1 MDERFCDVGRGV
13 TLCYETFG
21 DPADP
26 PLLLV
31 MGLGM
36 QMVGWHED
44 FCTELAGRGF
54 HVVRF
59 DNRDAGRSTHFPGR
73 APTVRQLF
81 ARRFAPDQYTLG
93 DMAEDAAGLLR
104 ELDLA
109 PAHVVGASMG
119 GMIAQTLAARH
130 RESVRSLVSIMSNT
144 GSRLSGQPAVALYR
158 PLLTPGPARAR
169 GVPRPRRAAVHDD
182 RLARPGRRGGP
193 PRARRTLLRP
203 RARPGRHRAPAR
215 GHPEVRATAPASCAA
230 SRAPTLVVHGSED
243 RLVRPSGGQRHRPR
257 HPRARGCCGSRA
269 WDTTSRAPSGRRSWT
284 RSRSTRSC
292 RSAPWRSSRSG
303 RSARCG
309 PAASRTPPRA
319 PGPRRTPRTR
329 SSRR

>member
-1 MDERFCDVGRGV
+1 MDERFCEVGRGV

-44 FCTELAGRGF
+44 FCAELAGRGF
-54 HVVRF
+54 QVVRF

-81 ARRFAPDQYTLG
+81 ARRFAPDQYTLA
-93 DMAEDAAGLLR
+93 DMTEDAAGLLR

-130 RESVRSLVSIMSNT
+130 PESVRSLVSIMSNT
-144 GSRLSGQPAVALYR
+144 GSRVSGQPAVSLYR
-158 PLLTPGPARAR
+158 PLLTPAPAEREAFLDHVERLFTMIGSPGRADVEDLREIAALSFDRAR
-169 GVPRPRRAAVHDD
+169 DPAATVRQLAAILKSGNRTRDLRRIA
-182 RLARPGRRGGP
+182 
-193 PRARRTLLRP
+193 
-203 RARPGRHRAPAR
+203 
-215 GHPEVRATAPASCAA
+215 
-230 SRAPTLVVHGSED
+230 APTLVVHGSED
-243 RLVRPSGGQRHRPR
+243 RLVRPSGGRATARAIPGARLLTIKGMGHDL
-257 HPRARGCCGSRA
+257 PRAFWPQIVDAIAENAQLSQRPVA
-269 WDTTSRAPSGRRSWT
+269 V
-284 RSRSTRSC
+284 
-292 RSAPWRSSRSG
+292 
-303 RSARCG
+303 
-309 PAASRTPPRA
+309 
-319 PGPRRTPRTR
+319 
-329 SSRR
+329 

>member
-21 DPADP
+21 DPTDP

-81 ARRFAPDQYTLG
+81 ARRFAPDQYTLA
-93 DMAEDAAGLLR
+93 DMAADAAGLLR

-119 GMIAQTLAARH
+119 GMIGQTLAARH
-130 RESVRSLVSIMSNT
+130 GGCVRSLVSIMSNT
-144 GSRLSGQPAVALYR
+144 GSRLSGQPAPALYK
-158 PLLTPGPARAR
+158 PLLTPAPREREAFLDHVERVFTLIGSPGRADVEDLRELAGLSYDRAR
-169 GVPRPRRAAVHDD
+169 DPAAAT
-182 RLARPGRRGGP
+182 RQLAAILASGN
-193 PRARRTLLRP
+193 RTREL
-203 RARPGRHRAPAR
+203 HRI
-215 GHPEVRATAPASCAA
+215 T
-230 SRAPTLVVHGSED
+230 APTLVVHGTKD
-243 RLVRPSGGQRHRPR
+243 RLVRPSGGHATARAIPGAKLMRIEGMGHDL
-257 HPRARGCCGSRA
+257 PRAFWPRILDAIAEHAKLSQRA
-269 WDTTSRAPSGRRSWT
+269 VAV
-284 RSRSTRSC
+284 
-292 RSAPWRSSRSG
+292 
-303 RSARCG
+303 
-309 PAASRTPPRA
+309 
-319 PGPRRTPRTR
+319 
-329 SSRR
+329 

>member
-13 TLCYETFG
+13 TLCYEPFG
-21 DPADP
+21 DPSDP

-44 FCTELAGRGF
+44 FCEQLAGRGF

-73 APTVRQLF
+73 APSLAQLTL
-81 ARRFAPDQYTLG
+81 RRFTPGQYKLA

-130 RESVRSLVSIMSNT
+130 PDSVRSLVSIMSNT
-144 GSRLSGQPAVALYR
+144 GSRFSGQPATSLYR
-158 PLLTPGPARAR
+158 PLLTPAPAEREAFLE
-169 GVPRPRRAAVHDD
+169 HIE
-182 RLARPGRRGGP
+182 RLFKLIGSPGRADLEDLRETAALSFDRGRDP
-193 PRARRTLLRP
+193 AATPRQLAAILASGNRTRELRRIK
-203 RARPGRHRAPAR
+203 
-215 GHPEVRATAPASCAA
+215 
-230 SRAPTLVVHGSED
+230 APTLVVHGSAD
-243 RLVRPSGGQRHRPR
+243 RLVRPSGGEATARAIPGARLLRIEGMGHDL
-257 HPRARGCCGSRA
+257 PRAFWPRIVDA
-269 WDTTSRAPSGRRSWT
+269 IAEN
-284 RSRSTRSC
+284 
-292 RSAPWRSSRSG
+292 
-303 RSARCG
+303 ARLAER
-309 PAASRTPPRA
+309 PVAA
-319 PGPRRTPRTR
+319 
-329 SSRR
+329 

>member
-13 TLCYETFG
+13 SLCYDTFG

-44 FCTELAGRGF
+44 FCTEVAGRGF

-59 DNRDAGRSTHFPGR
+59 DNRDAGRSTHFSFR

-81 ARRFAPDQYTLG
+81 ARRFSPEQYTLA

-119 GMIAQTLAARH
+119 GMIGQTLAARH

-144 GSRLSGQPAVALYR
+144 GSRFSGQPAVALYR
-158 PLLTPGPARAR
+158 PLLSPAPTEREAFLDH
-169 GVPRPRRAAVHDD
+169 VE
-182 RLARPGRRGGP
+182 RLFTMIGSPGRGDVEDLRELAALSYDRAKRDPAATVRQLAGILKSGNRTRELRGI
-193 PRARRTLLRP
+193 A
-203 RARPGRHRAPAR
+203 
-215 GHPEVRATAPASCAA
+215 
-230 SRAPTLVVHGSED
+230 APTLVIHGSED
-243 RLVRPSGGQRHRPR
+243 RLVRPSGGQATARAIPGARLHTVKGMG
-257 HPRARGCCGSRA
+257 HDLPRAFWPEIVDAIAEHAQHS
-269 WDTTSRAPSGRRSWT
+269 
-284 RSRSTRSC
+284 
-292 RSAPWRSSRSG
+292 
-303 RSARCG
+303 
-309 PAASRTPPRA
+309 PRPVA
-319 PGPRRTPRTR
+319 V
-329 SSRR
+329 